1 MKKEQSLQEKAFST
15 MSRMH
20 ADYARLLSGSP
31 LSVEALISPDNFRF
45 DRFCREFSAHPDSEE
60 LKMRIQEFGE
70 ASGCWLPGAKHH
82 ISCALYLYPGAD
94 TYRMFCMMQNLTLG
108 FYLNDVMGRDTFQY
122 LPVEQ
127 QVSAREMILRM
138 SRLDASL
145 DVGVDAAPLER
156 VNAGILQAFR
166 DHSPRDWFQRFLD
179 VYCYHIGITHT
190 DGNVVA
196 QGRIPGVTE
205 YMDYRCHLG
214 GVHHI
219 LQWIEFSDGQ
229 FLDWEKL
236 GRYGLAD
243 PLRRLHWVTAAFAG
257 LSNDLFS
264 FEKEVIDNGSDSNLV
279 MVIALNEEGV
289 PLQDAIGQAAGIVK
303 ALLMEVLSLLDLL
316 EAGIDGLILPD
327 PQLATQ
333 LRSHRAGIV
342 RCVQAIWLWHCY
354 SGRYKRPLSLW
365 AETRLAGAKPASWAA
380 GANSAAVF
388 SDKG

>member
-1 MKKEQSLQEKAFST
+1 
-15 MSRMH
+15 MH
-20 ADYARLLSGSP
+20 ADYARLLAGTP
-31 LSVEALISPDNFRF
+31 LSVEALISPDNFCF
-45 DRFCREFSAHPDSEE
+45 DRFCREFNAHPDSEE
-60 LKMRIQEFGE
+60 LKMQIREFGE
-70 ASGCWLPGAKHH
+70 ATGCWLPGAKHH

-145 DVGVDAAPLER
+145 RVGEDALLLER
-156 VNAGILQAFR
+156 VNAEILRAFA

-179 VYCYHIGITHT
+179 IYCYHIGITHT

-236 GRYGLAD
+236 GRYGLAE

-289 PLQDAIGQAAGIVK
+289 SLQDAIGQAAGIVK
-303 ALLMEVLSLLDLL
+303 ALLMEVLSLLDLFSS
-316 EAGIDGLILPD
+316 EIGGLVLLDAP
-327 PQLATQ
+327 LSAQ
-333 LRSHRAGIV
+333 LRSHREGVV

-365 AETRLAGAKPASWAA
+365 AETRQGATSGFGGSADRAEA
-380 GANSAAVF
+380 RANSAAVF